1 MIDPTTPAVE
11 TAATPAPAKKKSKPR
26 SRALARRQPEAITA
40 PVHLDFNTVPGFELA
55 QRRAGALAGSSV
67 VPEAYRGPMGSQGYC
82 NTLIALELAH
92 RLDFPVMLVMQN
104 LSVVDG
110 RPGWQGKFF
119 IALIQSQRAFKDYA
133 WEWKGEPG
141 SDEYGARF
149 FATRVSDGMKCVG
162 QWVDVRLAK
171 AEGWWSK
178 KSNSGKE
185 YSKWP
190 TMTAQMLVYRSTA
203 FWSAQWNP
211 GATLG
216 IRSVEE
222 EIDATRAEHQ
232 LTAPPPMVAPP
243 PATVVDVQAER
254 LDAAAGELP
263 PPAPTSDVF
272 DELRRLLEA
281 GNKREAIAA
290 IGRLP
295 REHRQAGQQLYN
307 SATSKR
313 TA

>member
-1 MIDPTTPAVE
+1 MDQTETTPGAE
-11 TAATPAPAKKKSKPR
+11 QPPPAPKKKPKPR
-26 SRALARRQPEAITA
+26 SRALARRPQEPAPIT
-40 PVHLDFNTVPGFELA
+40 HLDFNTVPGFELA
-55 QRRAGALAGSSV
+55 QRRASALAGSSV

-104 LSVVDG
+104 LAVVDG

-119 IALIQSQRAFKDYA
+119 VALIQSQTTFKDFA

-141 SDEYGARF
+141 QDEYGARM
-149 FATRVSDGMKCVG
+149 FATRASDGMRCVG
-162 QWVDVRLAK
+162 QWVDVKLAR

-178 KSNSGKE
+178 KSREGKE

-190 TMTAQMLVYRSTA
+190 TMTAQMLVYRSAA

-232 LTAPPPMVAPP
+232 LTAPPPPAPALSAASAVIEAPAQPVAPGAL
-243 PATVVDVQAER
+243 PAA
-254 LDAAAGELP
+254 
-263 PPAPTSDVF
+263 TSSDPF
-272 DELRRLLEA
+272 QELRSLLET

-295 REHRQAGQQLYN
+295 REHRQAAQQLYN